1 MQIIRRHQQLQAQ
14 LRRNLHVRH
23 VPLLPVLQVVAQVLA
38 HLLQHH
44 AATRRIL
51 RQLESSNVEWIF
63 VRLFVCKG
71 KDGGE
76 EGGKGG
82 EEGTLS
88 SRACTGRRAIRR
100 RNLCRCSA

>member
-76 EGGKGG
+76 GGGKGKALYRPERAPAG
-82 EEGTLS
+82 ERFGEGTCVVVS
-88 SRACTGRRAIRR
+88 IA
-100 RNLCRCSA
+100 